1 MADKIVG
8 VYDIKV
14 DQAVKNLNK
23 LEKEVKDVGTQ
34 SKKTAKDTEQQYTKL
49 SKNLSGSFKN
59 MGRNLAGAFAIGSAT
74 AIFASAVK
82 SAVNVAKGFEAQ
94 MSRVRAITGATSKDF
109 ERLSD
114 NAKKLGSSTRFTS
127 TQVAELQEEFAK
139 LGFST
144 SEILNATEATLSLA
158 TATGSDLAESAN
170 VAGAVLRSFGLDA
183 EETQRVVDVM
193 ALSFSKS
200 ALNMTDFS
208 EAMKF
213 VAPIAKSANIEIETV
228 TALLGKLAD
237 SGLRGSIAG
246 TGLKNLL
253 AELSNESSG
262 LAKKVGFAVKNSN
275 DLTRAFEVLATKN
288 IDLTEALALTDRRSA
303 AAFTTLIRGAE
314 DIKVLN
320 QELINAKGAAD
331 KMADTMENNFA
342 GSVTKL
348 SSAWEGLMLR
358 IAGSNGTLKIF
369 VDLMTDYINLTNR
382 VLTSEEDLHKQD
394 IAANAE
400 RGKRN
405 ALTIKEIEAYKKVAI
420 AAGQYEEVVNAMFS
434 QELSGRVDFLNKK
447 IAEQKDILKETEGTV
462 SDSNTQ
468 YGVQKDLYEDT
479 AGAISEAENMLA
491 QYEAELEE
499 TLKTQQKFNKELEDG
514 GGEGGDAETYTYSIA
529 QLNKELKDL
538 KDEFKKAEIGSDD
551 WNNKVIEISKKT
563 SELEAATRKAT
574 AQLVMFQQAARGFD
588 PFAVDELD
596 DRGAEGIGLDFK
608 DIESEV
614 DDISDKI
621 TEPIDLYA
629 ESVANGTDIADDLWQ
644 QHFNNVMFM
653 QDQAA
658 ENDKKNKEEQEARF
672 YDFYNASM
680 DLFANLSQLQRN
692 LNEEELNNLA
702 AQLERGQITRE
713 EYDAKRKEIMREQ
726 AESDK
731 ALAIFDATVNGAS
744 AIVNALNTDPTG
756 ILSAIVGASV
766 AAQIAA
772 IASQPLPQFADG
784 GFINEHGEFVGRK
797 HSQGGVKIEA
807 EGGEFITAAKYA
819 QPNKDILKAINSG
832 GWEKYKVENIIA
844 PAIEQVLEGGLQ
856 GLGASYSLQNNF
868 NDRNLLKAI
877 DRHRSSDKDGFMYL
891 AKELKRMNPRKRGG
905 FA

>member
-82 SAVNVAKGFEAQ
+82 SAVNVAKNFEAQ

-114 NAKKLGSSTRFTS
+114 NAKKLGSSTRFTA

-193 ALSFSKS
+193 ALSFSRS

-314 DIKVLN
+314 DVKILN
-320 QELINAKGAAD
+320 DELLNAEGAAD

-348 SSAWEGLMLR
+348 SSAWEGLMLT
-358 IAGSNGTLKIF
+358 IAGSNGVLNEF
-369 VDLMTDYINLTNR
+369 VKGLTNLIQGYQFLLSDLDENLAIADTAKEAASEFKKMR
-382 VLTSEEDLHKQD
+382 VDDLASGYRD
-394 IAANAE
+394 INDIMLEMAE
-400 RGKRN
+400 RQTEVNEKTREYE
-405 ALTIKEIEAYKKVAI
+405 ALNQEIEQIRA
-420 AAGQYEEVVNAMFS
+420 N
-434 QELSGRVDFLNKK
+434 
-447 IAEQKDILKETEGTV
+447 GTHV
-462 SDSNTQ
+462 PS
-468 YGVQKDLYEDT
+468 
-479 AGAISEAENMLA
+479 
-491 QYEAELEE
+491 QYEAERDALENV
-499 TLKTQQKFNKELEDG
+499 LVINKAYVQVLNELIEADKKAK
-514 GGEGGDAETYTYSIA
+514 EERDKNTESTDSYTRSIA
-529 QLNKELKDL
+529 QLNKELKELQKEFKGAAIGTDEFVAAADKVEAKIKEIDAAMRLLVDREFATLPTEGIEPVENVELLQAQDL
-538 KDEFKKAEIGSDD
+538 TDDLIDETERREDEIAAIKDEYRAYDLAE
-551 WNNKVIEISKKT
+551 E
-563 SELEAATRKAT
+563 ERL
-574 AQLVMFQQAARGFD
+574 
-588 PFAVDELD
+588 
-596 DRGAEGIGLDFK
+596 AEQKRMLQEQGLDSAVS
-608 DIESEV
+608 IV
-614 DDISDKI
+614 DSLFQIQQN
-621 TEPIDLYA
+621 A
-629 ESVANGTDIADDLWQ
+629 FIA
-644 QHFNNVMFM
+644 
-653 QDQAA
+653 
-658 ENDKKNKEEQEARF
+658 EEQE
-672 YDFYNASM
+672 
-680 DLFANLSQLQRN
+680 LQSQLEQG
-692 LNEEELNNLA
+692 L
-702 AQLERGQITRE
+702 ITRE
-713 EYDAKRKEIMREQ
+713 KYEDELNKIKQKQAQSNKDA
-726 AESDK
+726 
-731 ALAIFDATVNGAS
+731 AIFQATISTAQAV
-744 AIVNALNTDPTG
+744 VNALGSYPFLPTN
-756 ILSAIVGASV
+756 IALAATIGAAG

-772 IASQPLPQFADG
+772 IASQPLPTFAEG
-784 GFINEHGEFVGRK
+784 GFVNEHGEFVGRK

-819 QPNKDILKAINSG
+819 QPNRDILKAINSG
-832 GWEKYKVENIIA
+832 SWEKYKVENIIA

-856 GLGASYSLQNNF
+856 GLGASYTLNTNWT
-868 NDRNLLKAI
+868 DRNLLKQG
-877 DRHRSSDKDGFMYL
+877 DRLRASNKDGFVYL
-891 AKELKRMNPRKRGG
+891 GKKIESLKGNTSRWN
-905 FA
+905 

>member
-14 DQAVKNLNK
+14 DAALKNLNK
-23 LEKEVKDVGTQ
+23 LEKEVTDVGKTS
-34 SKKTAKDTEQQYTKL
+34 SKSAKQTEQAYTKL
-49 SKNLSGSFKN
+49 SKNLGNSFKN
-59 MGRNLAGAFAIGSAT
+59 LGRQLAGAFAIGGSVMLLKNALT
-74 AIFASAVK
+74 GIINTTRDFEFQMARVK
-82 SAVNVAKGFEAQ
+82 
-94 MSRVRAITGATSKDF
+94 AITGATSEEFK
-109 ERLSD
+109 RLSD
-114 NAKKLGSSTRFTS
+114 DAKRLGSSTKFTA
-127 TQVAELQEEFAK
+127 TQVAELQEEYAK
-139 LGFST
+139 LGFNT
-144 SEILNATEATLSLA
+144 SEILNATEATLTLA
-158 TATGSDLAESAN
+158 EATGSNLAESAN
-170 VAGAVLRSFGLDA
+170 VAGAVLRAFGLDA
-183 EETQRVVDVM
+183 SETQRVVDVM
-193 ALSFSKS
+193 ALSFSSS
-200 ALNMTDFS
+200 ALNMTDFA

-213 VAPIAKSANIEIETV
+213 VAPIARAANIPIETT

-253 AELSNESSG
+253 SKLSDENSK
-262 LAKKVGFAVKNSN
+262 LAKELGFSVKNSD
-275 DLTRAFEVLATKN
+275 DLFKAFQQLQKGH
-288 IDLTEALALTDRRSA
+288 IDLSKATELTDERSKAAFLTLINGIDAVEDLDAALNNAAGSADNMSGVMRDTLKGDIDRLNSAIEGLALAL
-303 AAFTTLIRGAE
+303 G
-314 DIKVLN
+314 
-320 QELINAKGAAD
+320 
-331 KMADTMENNFA
+331 
-342 GSVTKL
+342 
-348 SSAWEGLMLR
+348 EGEGGLAMVVRL
-358 IAGSNGTLKIF
+358 AVSNW
-369 VDLMTDYINLTNR
+369 TDYINIIAEAALSTEQLIKLDAVKR
-382 VLTSEEDLHKQD
+382 FHELKESVKGSEESIDDLIKRYREAI
-394 IAANAE
+394 IAETEYYGVLLRRYGFDEE
-400 RGKRN
+400 RQRTEMAAIQGMQMFVKFLEEKRD
-405 ALTIKEIEAYKKVAI
+405 AQKKDS
-420 AAGQYEEVVNAMFS
+420 EETDDS
-434 QELSGRVDFLNKK
+434 NKK
-447 IAEQKDILKETEGTV
+447 TEV
-462 SDSNTQ
+462 
-468 YGVQKDLYEDT
+468 
-479 AGAISEAENMLA
+479 
-491 QYEAELEE
+491 
-499 TLKTQQKFNKELEDG
+499 
-514 GGEGGDAETYTYSIA
+514 YTRSIE

-588 PFAVDELD
+588 PFAVDEFD
-596 DRGAEGIGLDFK
+596 DRSSEGIGLDFK
-608 DIESEV
+608 DIESEI

-653 QDQAA
+653 QDQTA

-702 AQLERGQITRE
+702 AQLERGEITRE
-713 EYDAKRKEIMREQ
+713 EYDRKRKQIMIEQ
-726 AESDK
+726 AETTK
-731 ALAIFDATVNGAS
+731 AMAIFDATVNGAS

-772 IASQPLPQFADG
+772 IASQPLPQFAEG

-797 HSQGGVKIEA
+797 HSQGGVRIEA

-832 GWEKYKVENIIA
+832 SWEKYKVENIIA

-877 DRHRSSDKDGFMYL
+877 DRHRNSDKDGFMYL

>member
-8 VYDIKV
+8 VYNIKV

-82 SAVNVAKGFEAQ
+82 SAVNVAKDFESQ

-114 NAKKLGSSTRFTS
+114 NAKKLGSSTRFTA

-253 AELSNESSG
+253 AELSNENSQ
-262 LAKKVGFAVKNSN
+262 LAKRIGFSVKNSN

-288 IDLTEALALTDRRSA
+288 IDLTEALALTDKRSA

-314 DIKVLN
+314 DVKVLN
-320 QELINAKGAAD
+320 QELLNAEGAAD

-394 IAANAE
+394 IASNAE
-400 RGKRN
+400 RGRAQ
-405 ALTIKEIEAYKKVAI
+405 ALTIKQIEAYKKVAI
-420 AAGQYEEVVNAMFS
+420 AAGQYEEVVDAMFS

-447 IAEQKDILKETEGTV
+447 IAEQKDILKKTEGTV

-468 YGVQKDLYEDT
+468 YGIQKDLYEDT
-479 AGAISEAENMLA
+479 AGAISDAESMLA

-514 GGEGGDAETYTYSIA
+514 GGDGGDVETYTYSIA
-529 QLNKELKDL
+529 QLNKELKELQKEFKGADIGT
-538 KDEFKKAEIGSDD
+538 DEFFAAADKVEAKIKEIDAAMRLLVD
-551 WNNKVIEISKKT
+551 REFATLPTEEIEAISEIDLFPT
-563 SELEAATRKAT
+563 E
-574 AQLVMFQQAARGFD
+574 
-588 PFAVDELD
+588 
-596 DRGAEGIGLDFK
+596 
-608 DIESEV
+608 
-614 DDISDKI
+614 DISDAPLIPQEAVDRYKKQLEDMGGAWFDFNKKRKEDTELTEEEI
-621 TEPIDLYA
+621 TDL
-629 ESVANGTDIADDLWQ
+629 VAASFQTIADLSNTLSQ
-644 QHFNNVMFM
+644 VIQNNY
-653 QDQAA
+653 QNELNALDRSLEDGQISR
-658 ENDKKNKEEQEARF
+658 ERYEEQKR
-672 YDFYNASM
+672 
-680 DLFANLSQLQRN
+680 QLQRK
-692 LNEEELNNLA
+692 A
-702 AQLERGQITRE
+702 AQSER
-713 EYDAKRKEIMREQ
+713 DAR
-726 AESDK
+726 
-731 ALAIFDATVNGAS
+731 LFS
-744 AIVNALNTDPTG
+744 AILNTAAAVTSALNTQPFLPLGPIMAG
-756 ILSAIVGASV
+756 IAAASG

-772 IASQPLPQFADG
+772 IASTPIPSFADG
-784 GFINEHGEFVGRK
+784 GFINDNGEFVGRK
-797 HSQGGVKIEA
+797 HSQGGIHIEA

-832 GWEKYKVENIIA
+832 SWEKYKVDNIIA

-868 NDRNLLKAI
+868 NDKNLLKGT
-877 DRHRSSDKDGFMYL
+877 DRLRQSNKDGFIYL
-891 AKELKRMNPRKRGG
+891 GDRLERALSNKKRGG
-905 FA
+905 YRA

>member
-14 DQAVKNLNK
+14 DGALKSLNK
-23 LEKEVKDVGTQ
+23 LEKEVTDVGKTS
-34 SKKTAKDTEQQYTKL
+34 SKSAKQTEQAYTKL
-49 SKNLSGSFKN
+49 SKNLGNSFKN
-59 MGRNLAGAFAIGSAT
+59 LGRNLAGAFAVGSAT
-74 AIFASAVK
+74 ALFASAVK
-82 SAVNVAKGFEAQ
+82 NAVSVARDFESQ

-109 ERLSD
+109 EKLSD
-114 NAKKLGSSTRFTS
+114 DAKRLGSSTRFTA
-127 TQVAELQEEFAK
+127 TQVAELQEEYAK

-144 SEILNATEATLSLA
+144 SEIIAATEATLSLA
-158 TATGSDLAESAN
+158 TATGSSLAESAN
-170 VAGAVLRSFGLDA
+170 VAGAVLRAFGLDA

-200 ALNMTDFS
+200 ALNMNDFA

-213 VAPIAKSANIEIETV
+213 VAPIAKAANIPIETT

-253 AELSNESSG
+253 SKLADENSK
-262 LAKKVGFAVKNSN
+262 LAKELGFSVKNSD
-275 DLTRAFEVLATKN
+275 DLFRAFQQLKGGH
-288 IDLTEALALTDRRSA
+288 IDLSKATELTDARSKAAFLTLIDGIDSVEALDAAL
-303 AAFTTLIRGAE
+303 
-314 DIKVLN
+314 N
-320 QELINAKGAAD
+320 NATGSAD

-358 IAGSNGTLKIF
+358 IAKSNGTLKIF

-420 AAGQYEEVVNAMFS
+420 AAGQYEEVVDAMFS
-434 QELSGRVDFLNKK
+434 QELSGRVDLLNKK
-447 IAEQKDILKETEGTV
+447 IAEQKDILKVTEGTV

-468 YGVQKDLYEDT
+468 YGIQKDLYEDT
-479 AGAISEAENMLA
+479 AGAISDAESMLA
-491 QYEAELEE
+491 MYEAELEE

-529 QLNKELKDL
+529 QLNKELKEL
-538 KDEFKKAEIGSDD
+538 QKEFKGAAIGTDEFFAAADKVEAKIKEID
-551 WNNKVIEISKKT
+551 
-563 SELEAATRKAT
+563 AAMRLLVDREFAT
-574 AQLVMFQQAARGFD
+574 L
-588 PFAVDELD
+588 PT
-596 DRGAEGIGLDFK
+596 EGIESIAVTEVEVQEQLTEDLIDETNYRYDEINKLKQGYREADLQAEAEA
-608 DIESEV
+608 IEKQKELFF
-614 DDISDKI
+614 D
-621 TEPIDLYA
+621 YA
-629 ESVANGTDIADDLWQ
+629 
-644 QHFNNVMFM
+644 
-653 QDQAA
+653 
-658 ENDKKNKEEQEARF
+658 
-672 YDFYNASM
+672 NATG
-680 DLFANLSQLQRN
+680 DLFANLSQIQRN

-702 AQLERGQITRE
+702 AQLERGEITRE

-756 ILSAIVGASV
+756 VLAAIVGASV

-772 IASQPLPQFADG
+772 IASQPLPQFAEG
-784 GFINEHGEFVGRK
+784 GFVNEHGEFVGRK
-797 HSQGGVKIEA
+797 HSQGGVRIEA
-807 EGGEFITAAKYA
+807 EGGEFITAAKHA
-819 QPNKDILKAINSG
+819 QPNSEILKAINSG
-832 GWEKYKVENIIA
+832 SWEKYKVENIIA

-877 DRHRSSDKDGFMYL
+877 DRHRTSDKDGFMYL

>member
-14 DQAVKNLNK
+14 DAALKNLNK
-23 LEKEVKDVGTQ
+23 LEKEVTDVGKTS
-34 SKKTAKDTEQQYTKL
+34 SKSAKQTEQAYTKL
-49 SKNLSGSFKN
+49 SKNLGNSFKN
-59 MGRNLAGAFAIGSAT
+59 LGRQLAGAFAIGGSVMLLKNALT
-74 AIFASAVK
+74 GIINTTRDFEFQMARVK
-82 SAVNVAKGFEAQ
+82 
-94 MSRVRAITGATSKDF
+94 AITGATSEEFK
-109 ERLSD
+109 RLSD
-114 NAKKLGSSTRFTS
+114 DAKRLGSSTKFTA
-127 TQVAELQEEFAK
+127 TQVAELQEEYAK
-139 LGFST
+139 LGFNT
-144 SEILNATEATLSLA
+144 SEILNATEATLTLA
-158 TATGSDLAESAN
+158 EATGSNLAESAN
-170 VAGAVLRSFGLDA
+170 VAGAVLRAFGLDA
-183 EETQRVVDVM
+183 SETQRVVDVM
-193 ALSFSKS
+193 ALSFSSS
-200 ALNMTDFS
+200 ALNMTDFA

-213 VAPIAKSANIEIETV
+213 VAPIARAANIPIETT

-253 AELSNESSG
+253 SKLSDENSK
-262 LAKKVGFAVKNSN
+262 LAKELGFSVKNSD
-275 DLTRAFEVLATKN
+275 DLFKAFQQLQKGH
-288 IDLTEALALTDRRSA
+288 IDLSKATELTDERSKAAFLTLINGIDAVEDLDAALNNAAGSADNMSGVMRDTLKGDIDRLNSAIEGLALAL
-303 AAFTTLIRGAE
+303 G
-314 DIKVLN
+314 
-320 QELINAKGAAD
+320 
-331 KMADTMENNFA
+331 
-342 GSVTKL
+342 
-348 SSAWEGLMLR
+348 EGEGGLAMVVRL
-358 IAGSNGTLKIF
+358 AVSNW
-369 VDLMTDYINLTNR
+369 TDYINIIAEAALSTEQLIKLDAVKR
-382 VLTSEEDLHKQD
+382 FHELKESVKGSEESIDDLIKRYREAI
-394 IAANAE
+394 IAETEYYGVLLRRYGFDEE
-400 RGKRN
+400 RQRTEMAAIQGMQMFVKFLEEKRD
-405 ALTIKEIEAYKKVAI
+405 AQKKDSE
-420 AAGQYEEVVNAMFS
+420 QTDDS
-434 QELSGRVDFLNKK
+434 NKK
-447 IAEQKDILKETEGTV
+447 TEV
-462 SDSNTQ
+462 
-468 YGVQKDLYEDT
+468 
-479 AGAISEAENMLA
+479 
-491 QYEAELEE
+491 
-499 TLKTQQKFNKELEDG
+499 
-514 GGEGGDAETYTYSIA
+514 YTRSIE

-588 PFAVDELD
+588 PFAVDEFD
-596 DRGAEGIGLDFK
+596 DRSSEGIGLDFK
-608 DIESEV
+608 DIESEI

-653 QDQAA
+653 QDQTA

-702 AQLERGQITRE
+702 AQLERGEITRE
-713 EYDAKRKEIMREQ
+713 EYDRKRKQIMIEQ
-726 AESDK
+726 AETTK
-731 ALAIFDATVNGAS
+731 AMAIFDATVNGAS

-772 IASQPLPQFADG
+772 IASQPLPQFAEG

-797 HSQGGVKIEA
+797 HSQGGVRIEA

-832 GWEKYKVENIIA
+832 SWEKYKVENIIA

-877 DRHRSSDKDGFMYL
+877 DRHRNSDKDGFMYL

>member
-59 MGRNLAGAFAIGSAT
+59 LGRQLAGAFAIGGSVMLLKN
-74 AIFASAVK
+74 AITGIINTTK
-82 SAVNVAKGFEAQ
+82 DFEFQ
-94 MSRVRAITGATSKDF
+94 MSRVKAITGATSKEFNKLSTDAK
-109 ERLSD
+109 RLG
-114 NAKKLGSSTRFTS
+114 ASTKFTA

-144 SEILNATEATLSLA
+144 TEILNATEATLTLA
-158 TATGSDLAESAN
+158 EATGSELAESAN

-253 AELSNESSG
+253 AELSNENSQ
-262 LAKKVGFAVKNSN
+262 LAKRIGFSVKNSN
-275 DLTRAFEVLATKN
+275 DLTKAFEVLATKN
-288 IDLTEALALTDRRSA
+288 IDLTEALALTDKRSA

-314 DIKVLN
+314 DVKILN
-320 QELINAKGAAD
+320 DELVNATGAAQE
-331 KMADTMENNFA
+331 MADVMRDNLK
-342 GSVTKL
+342 GDLDQL
-348 SSAWEGLMLR
+348 SAS
-358 IAGSNGTLKIF
+358 F
-369 VDLMTDYINLTNR
+369 
-382 VLTSEEDLHKQD
+382 
-394 IAANAE
+394 E
-400 RGKRN
+400 RLQL
-405 ALTIKEIEAYKKVAI
+405 ALGE
-420 AAGQYEEVVNAMFS
+420 
-434 QELSGRVDFLNKK
+434 
-447 IAEQKDILKETEGTV
+447 
-462 SDSNTQ
+462 
-468 YGVQKDLYEDT
+468 
-479 AGAISEAENMLA
+479 
-491 QYEAELEE
+491 
-499 TLKTQQKFNKELEDG
+499 
-514 GGEGGDAETYTYSIA
+514 GEGGLARLARLGAKNWTSYAEAATRAALSNDQLIEQKTAEQFAEISKSIDESSLSIDELIKKYGELLVGSIDNYQALVDQGRVTDEVNETWLSSINALQQVVNMLREKRDAQKEDNEETENAVVVTDLYVNSIN
-529 QLNKELKDL
+529 QLNKELKDYQKEL
-538 KDEFKKAEIGSDD
+538 KDAEIGSTEFFNIVDKI
-551 WNNKVIEISKKT
+551 NKKT
-563 SELEAATRKAT
+563 RELNDAIAMTKLADALKVDVE
-574 AQLVMFQQAARGFD
+574 
-588 PFAVDELD
+588 VDEDGEDRFIANQLEFLD
-596 DRGAEGIGLDFK
+596 QNFPDAVERATTYASDQWDEYFNSVMEGQD
-608 DIESEV
+608 EM
-614 DDISDKI
+614 
-621 TEPIDLYA
+621 TEHNKASFFDYA
-629 ESVANGTDIADDLWQ
+629 
-644 QHFNNVMFM
+644 
-653 QDQAA
+653 
-658 ENDKKNKEEQEARF
+658 
-672 YDFYNASM
+672 NATG
-680 DLFANLSQLQRN
+680 DLFANLSQIQRN

-713 EYDAKRKEIMREQ
+713 EYDAKRKEIMRDQ

-756 ILSAIVGASV
+756 VLAAIVGASV

-772 IASQPLPQFADG
+772 IASQPLPQFAEG

-832 GWEKYKVENIIA
+832 SWEKYKVENIIA

-877 DRHRSSDKDGFMYL
+877 DRHRNSDKDGFMYL

>member
-23 LEKEVKDVGTQ
+23 LEKEVKDVGAQ

-59 MGRNLAGAFAIGSAT
+59 MGRNLAGAFAIGSSV

-82 SAVNVAKGFEAQ
+82 SAVNVAKNFEAQ

-288 IDLTEALALTDRRSA
+288 IDLTEALALTDKRSA

-314 DIKVLN
+314 DVKVLN
-320 QELINAKGAAD
+320 DELLNATGSAKE
-331 KMADTMENNFA
+331 MADIMENNFA

-348 SSAWEGLMLR
+348 SSAWEGLMLT
-358 IAGSNGTLKIF
+358 IAGSNGVLNEF
-369 VDLMTDYINLTNR
+369 VKGLTNLIQGYQFLLSDLDENLAIADAAKEAASEFKKMR
-382 VLTSEEDLHKQD
+382 VDDLASGYKD
-394 IAANAE
+394 INDIMLEMAE
-400 RGKRN
+400 RQIEVNEKTKEYE
-405 ALTIKEIEAYKKVAI
+405 ALNQEIEQIRA
-420 AAGQYEEVVNAMFS
+420 N
-434 QELSGRVDFLNKK
+434 
-447 IAEQKDILKETEGTV
+447 GTHV
-462 SDSNTQ
+462 PS
-468 YGVQKDLYEDT
+468 
-479 AGAISEAENMLA
+479 
-491 QYEAELEE
+491 QYEAERDALENVLVINRAYVQVLNE
-499 TLKTQQKFNKELEDG
+499 LIEADKKAKEERDNNT
-514 GGEGGDAETYTYSIA
+514 ESTDSYTRSIA
-529 QLNKELKDL
+529 QLNKELKEL
-538 KDEFKKAEIGSDD
+538 QKEFKGAEIGTDEFFAAAD
-551 WNNKVIEISKKT
+551 KVEAKIKEID
-563 SELEAATRKAT
+563 AAMKLLVDREFAT
-574 AQLVMFQQAARGFD
+574 L
-588 PFAVDELD
+588 PT
-596 DRGAEGIGLDFK
+596 EGIESIAVTEVEVQEQLTEDLIDETNYRYDEINK
-608 DIESEV
+608 LKQEYREADLQAEAEAIEKQKELFF
-614 DDISDKI
+614 D
-621 TEPIDLYA
+621 YA
-629 ESVANGTDIADDLWQ
+629 
-644 QHFNNVMFM
+644 
-653 QDQAA
+653 
-658 ENDKKNKEEQEARF
+658 
-672 YDFYNASM
+672 NATG
-680 DLFANLSQLQRN
+680 DLFANLSQIQRN

-756 ILSAIVGASV
+756 VLAAIVGASV

-772 IASQPLPQFADG
+772 IASQPLPQFAEG
-784 GFINEHGEFVGRK
+784 GFVNEHGEFVGRK

-877 DRHRSSDKDGFMYL
+877 DRHRNSDKDGFMYL

>member
-14 DQAVKNLNK
+14 DAALKNLNK
-23 LEKEVKDVGTQ
+23 LEKEVTDVGKTS
-34 SKKTAKDTEQQYTKL
+34 SKSAKQTEQAYTKL
-49 SKNLSGSFKN
+49 SKNLGSSFKN
-59 MGRNLAGAFAIGSAT
+59 LGRNLAGAFAVGSAT
-74 AIFASAVK
+74 ALFASAVK
-82 SAVNVAKGFEAQ
+82 NAVSVARDFESQ

-109 ERLSD
+109 EKLSD
-114 NAKKLGSSTRFTS
+114 DAKRLGSSTRFTA
-127 TQVAELQEEFAK
+127 TQVAELQEEYAK

-144 SEILNATEATLSLA
+144 SEIIAATEATLSLA
-158 TATGSDLAESAN
+158 TATGSSLAESAN
-170 VAGAVLRSFGLDA
+170 VAGAVLRAFGLDA

-200 ALNMTDFS
+200 ALNMNDFA

-213 VAPIAKSANIEIETV
+213 VAPIAKAANIPIETT

-253 AELSNESSG
+253 SKLSDENSK
-262 LAKKVGFAVKNSN
+262 LAKELGFSVKNSD
-275 DLTRAFEVLATKN
+275 DLFRAFQQLQKGH
-288 IDLTEALALTDRRSA
+288 IDLSKATELTDERSKAAFLTLIDGIDSVEALDAAL
-303 AAFTTLIRGAE
+303 
-314 DIKVLN
+314 N
-320 QELINAKGAAD
+320 NATGSAD

-369 VDLMTDYINLTNR
+369 VDLMTDYVNLTNR

-514 GGEGGDAETYTYSIA
+514 GGESGDVETYTYSIA
-529 QLNKELKDL
+529 QLNKELKEL
-538 KDEFKKAEIGSDD
+538 QKEFKDAEIGSDD

-588 PFAVDELD
+588 PFAVDTEDTGDDLDFEAIDAETEAIAKAVDDQVAIREDGSKRIQQILDEQLRAAMEANDKELEDEQEKERQKQKLKEMSFQLARDIANTLLEVQRNRNEQELQSLD
-596 DRGAEGIGLDFK
+596 D
-608 DIESEV
+608 S
-614 DDISDKI
+614 
-621 TEPIDLYA
+621 
-629 ESVANGTDIADDLWQ
+629 
-644 QHFNNVMFM
+644 
-653 QDQAA
+653 
-658 ENDKKNKEEQEARF
+658 
-672 YDFYNASM
+672 
-680 DLFANLSQLQRN
+680 
-692 LNEEELNNLA
+692 
-702 AQLERGQITRE
+702 LERGEISRE
-713 EYDAKRKEIMREQ
+713 KYEERKRALQRKAAQ
-726 AESDK
+726 AERDA
-731 ALAIFDATVNGAS
+731 ALFQAIINTAVAVSSALSTQPFLPLGPIMAAIAAAS
-744 AIVNALNTDPTG
+744 G
-756 ILSAIVGASV
+756 

-772 IASQPLPQFADG
+772 IASTPIPSFAEG
-784 GFINEHGEFVGRK
+784 GFVNQYGEFVGNK
-797 HSQGGVKIEA
+797 HSQGGIHIEA

-819 QPNKDILKAINSG
+819 QPNSEILQAINSG
-832 GWEKYKVENIIA
+832 QWEKYKVDNIIA

-868 NDRNLLKAI
+868 NDQNLLKGT
-877 DRHRSSDKDGFMYL
+877 DRLRQSNKDGFIYL
-891 AKELKRMNPRKRGG
+891 GDRLERALSNKKRGG
-905 FA
+905 YRA

>member
-8 VYDIKV
+8 IYDIKV

-59 MGRNLAGAFAIGSAT
+59 LGRQLAGAFAIGSAT

-82 SAVNVAKGFEAQ
+82 SAVNVAKNFESQ

-114 NAKKLGSSTRFTS
+114 NAKKLGSSTRFTA

-144 SEILNATEATLSLA
+144 TEILNATEATLSLA

-170 VAGAVLRSFGLDA
+170 VAGAVLRAFGLDA

-314 DIKVLN
+314 DVKVLN
-320 QELINAKGAAD
+320 DELLNATGSAKE
-331 KMADTMENNFA
+331 MADIMENNFK
-342 GSVTKL
+342 GSVTRL
-348 SSAWEGLMLR
+348 SSAWEGLMLN
-358 IAGSNGTLKIF
+358 IAESNGTLKIF
-369 VDLMTDYINLTNR
+369 VDLMTDYVNLTNR

-400 RGKRN
+400 RGKAQ
-405 ALTIKEIEAYKKVAI
+405 ALTIKQIEAYKKVAI
-420 AAGQYEEVVNAMFS
+420 AAGQYEEVVDAIFS
-434 QELSGRVDFLNKK
+434 QELSGRIDFLNKK
-447 IAEQKDILKETEGTV
+447 IAEQKDILKEAEGTV
-462 SDSNTQ
+462 LRSNTL
-468 YGVQKDLYEDT
+468 YDVQKDLYKDN
-479 AGAISEAENMLA
+479 ANAIKEAENMLA

-499 TLKTQQKFNKELEDG
+499 TLNTQEKFNKELEDG
-514 GGEGGDAETYTYSIA
+514 GGEGGGVETYTYSIA
-529 QLNKELKDL
+529 QLNKELKEL

-551 WNNKVIEISKKT
+551 WNKKVIEISKKT

-588 PFAVDELD
+588 PFAVDTED
-596 DRGAEGIGLDFK
+596 TGDGLDFK
-608 DIESEV
+608 DIESEI

-629 ESVANGTDIADDLWQ
+629 ESVKNGTDIADDLWQ
-644 QHFNNVMFM
+644 QHFNNLMFM
-653 QDQAA
+653 QDEAF
-658 ENDKKNKEEQEARF
+658 ENDKKNKEEQKA
-672 YDFYNASM
+672 DFFDYANAAG
-680 DLFANLSQLQRN
+680 DLLANLSQIQRN

-744 AIVNALNTDPTG
+744 AIVNALSTDPTG
-756 ILSAIVGASV
+756 ILAGIVGASV

-772 IASQPLPQFADG
+772 IASQPLPQFAEG
-784 GFINEHGEFVGRK
+784 GFVNEHGEFVGRK

-832 GWEKYKVENIIA
+832 SWEKYKVENIIA

-877 DRHRSSDKDGFMYL
+877 DRHRNSDKDGFMYL

>member
-59 MGRNLAGAFAIGSAT
+59 LGRQLAGAFAIGGSVMLLKN
-74 AIFASAVK
+74 AITGIINTTK
-82 SAVNVAKGFEAQ
+82 DFEFQ
-94 MSRVRAITGATSKDF
+94 MSRVKAITGATSKEFNKLSTDAK
-109 ERLSD
+109 RLG
-114 NAKKLGSSTRFTS
+114 ASTKFTA

-144 SEILNATEATLSLA
+144 TEILNATEATLTLA
-158 TATGSDLAESAN
+158 EATGSELAESAN

-253 AELSNESSG
+253 AELSNENSQ
-262 LAKKVGFAVKNSN
+262 LAKRIGFSVKNSN
-275 DLTRAFEVLATKN
+275 DLTKAFEVLATKN
-288 IDLTEALALTDRRSA
+288 IDLTEALALTDKRSA

-314 DIKVLN
+314 DVKILN
-320 QELINAKGAAD
+320 DELVNATGAAQE
-331 KMADTMENNFA
+331 MADVMRDNLK
-342 GSVTKL
+342 GDLDQL
-348 SSAWEGLMLR
+348 SAS
-358 IAGSNGTLKIF
+358 F
-369 VDLMTDYINLTNR
+369 
-382 VLTSEEDLHKQD
+382 
-394 IAANAE
+394 E
-400 RGKRN
+400 RLQL
-405 ALTIKEIEAYKKVAI
+405 ALGE
-420 AAGQYEEVVNAMFS
+420 
-434 QELSGRVDFLNKK
+434 
-447 IAEQKDILKETEGTV
+447 
-462 SDSNTQ
+462 
-468 YGVQKDLYEDT
+468 
-479 AGAISEAENMLA
+479 
-491 QYEAELEE
+491 
-499 TLKTQQKFNKELEDG
+499 
-514 GGEGGDAETYTYSIA
+514 GEGGLARLARLGAKNWTSYAEAATRAALSNDQLIEQKTAEQFAEISKSIDESSLSIDELIKKYGELLVGSIDNYQALVDQGRVTDEVNETWLSSINALQQVVNMLREKRDAQKEDNEETENAVVVTDLYVNSIN
-529 QLNKELKDL
+529 QLNKELKDYQKEL
-538 KDEFKKAEIGSDD
+538 KDAEIGSTEFFNIVDKI
-551 WNNKVIEISKKT
+551 NKKT
-563 SELEAATRKAT
+563 RELNDAIAMTKLADALKVDVE
-574 AQLVMFQQAARGFD
+574 
-588 PFAVDELD
+588 VDEDGEDRFIANQLEFLD
-596 DRGAEGIGLDFK
+596 QNFPDAVERATTYASDQWDEYFNSVMEGQD
-608 DIESEV
+608 EM
-614 DDISDKI
+614 
-621 TEPIDLYA
+621 TEHNKASFFDYA
-629 ESVANGTDIADDLWQ
+629 
-644 QHFNNVMFM
+644 
-653 QDQAA
+653 
-658 ENDKKNKEEQEARF
+658 
-672 YDFYNASM
+672 NATG
-680 DLFANLSQLQRN
+680 DLFANLSQIQRN

-756 ILSAIVGASV
+756 VLAAIVGASV

-772 IASQPLPQFADG
+772 IASQPLPQFAEG

-832 GWEKYKVENIIA
+832 SWEKYKVENIIA

-877 DRHRSSDKDGFMYL
+877 DRHRNSDKDGFMYL